1 MSEKKTS
8 EAHKADELRGLHDTE
23 EQARG
28 VWNRRVEKM
37 TCWCD
42 DCCHN
47 RDFECQLGA
56 NVEITADHECDS
68 FVDYLDTEIYEQ
80 PFYRRVEHDGVQYKR
95 KCYGKREEQNGI
107 VFYHLAKELSNGT
120 FCTEEKSG
128 LGFEYRRILYDNYLA
143 EMKKRIKQIS
153 SVNTLPDEPEEGKQ

>member
-1 MSEKKTS
+1 
-8 EAHKADELRGLHDTE
+8 
-23 EQARG
+23 
-28 VWNRRVEKM
+28 M

-68 FVDYLDTEIYEQ
+68 FVDYIDTEIYNQ
-80 PFYRRVEHDGVQYKR
+80 VFYRRVEHDGVQYKR

-107 VFYHLAKELSNGT
+107 VFYHLAKELGGEVPCPEGSTCGMCIANWLSQETDQPKPQWQDAMMKNFLRRVEDVGT
-120 FCTEEKSG
+120 
-128 LGFEYRRILYDNYLA
+128 
-143 EMKKRIKQIS
+143 
-153 SVNTLPDEPEEGKQ
+153 